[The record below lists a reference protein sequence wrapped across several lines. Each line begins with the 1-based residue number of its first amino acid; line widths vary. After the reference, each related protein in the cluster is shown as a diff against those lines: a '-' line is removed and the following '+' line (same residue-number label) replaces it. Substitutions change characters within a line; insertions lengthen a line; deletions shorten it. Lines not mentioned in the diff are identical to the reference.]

1 MFKKT
6 PGTKDILPDEV
17 SSWQVIEGTTRN
29 IFSLYNYKEIRPP
42 IIEEAALFNRSL
54 GESAEIVQ
62 KQMFLINPV
71 RNTEA
76 LREENKISNGV
87 KKDKDVY
94 ALRPE
99 GTASIVRAYL
109 ENSLDKTAG
118 LIKVYYIGPMFRA
131 ERPQKGRLRQFHHLG
146 CEVIGSQEPYVD
158 VEIISLAQNLL
169 KAYTIEGYEIKIN
182 SLGCSKDKKEFT
194 EILRKKLKPKL
205 SKLCDDCKVRFKH
218 NVLRILDCKNEGCI
232 EVVKKL
238 DIQQEHLCPE
248 CKGHFDKVKEG
259 LDSLNIDY
267 KINPELVRGLDYYT
281 RTVFELIHHDLG
293 SQNALGAGGRYD
305 NLVGDLGG
313 PDLGAIGF
321 AFGVERL
328 LLVQTPN
335 PKLPTPN
342 LVYMITLGQEAKKEG
357 LKLLDMLRRAGIA
370 SDTDYEGKSLKGA
383 LRRANDLSSRFVL
396 IIGEDELQ
404 KSIVT
409 LKDMVSGEQREV
421 ESQDLIQELKRNL

>member
-17 SSWQVIEGTTRN
+17 SSWQVIEETTRN

-62 KQMFLINPV
+62 KQMFL
-71 RNTEA
+71 
-76 LREENKISNGV
+76 V

-99 GTASIVRAYL
+99 GTAPIVRAYL
-109 ENSLDKTAG
+109 ENNLDKTAG

-146 CEVIGSQEPYVD
+146 CEVIGSQEPYLD
-158 VEIISLAQNLL
+158 VEIISLADNLL
-169 KAYTIEGYEIKIN
+169 KAYMIEGYEIKIN
-182 SLGCSKDKKEFT
+182 SLGCAEDKKELT
-194 EILRKKLKPKL
+194 EILRNGLKLKL
-205 SKLCDDCKVRFKH
+205 TKLCDDCKVRFKH
-218 NVLRILDCKNEGCI
+218 NVLRILDCKNERCI
-232 EVVKKL
+232 EVVKEL
-238 DIQQEHLCPE
+238 DIRQDHLCPE
-248 CKGHFDKVKEG
+248 CKRHFDKVKEG

-267 KINPELVRGLDYYT
+267 KISPYLVRGLDYYT

-293 SQNALGAGGRYD
+293 AQNALGAGGRYD

-313 PDLGAIGF
+313 PSLGAIGF
-321 AFGVERL
+321 AFGIERL
-328 LLVQTPN
+328 LLVTSGQ
-335 PKLPTPN
+335 LPVTSRN
-342 LVYMITLGQEAKKEG
+342 LVYIVPLGEEAKKQS
-357 LKLLDMLRRAGIA
+357 LKLLDDLRKAGIT
-370 SDTDYEGKSLKGA
+370 SDTDYEDKSLKGA
-383 LRRANDLSSRFVL
+383 LRKANDLSVRLVL
-396 IIGEDELQ
+396 IIGEDEL
-404 KSIVT
+404 KKGAVT

-421 ESQDLIQELKRNL
+421 KQDGLVDNLKNLLQKG

>member
-17 SSWQVIEGTTRN
+17 SSWQVIEETTRN

-42 IIEEAALFNRSL
+42 IIEEAALFDRSL

-62 KQMFLINPV
+62 KQMFL
-71 RNTEA
+71 
-76 LREENKISNGV
+76 V

-99 GTASIVRAYL
+99 GTAPIVRAYL
-109 ENSLDKTAG
+109 ENNLDKTAG

-146 CEVIGSQEPYVD
+146 CEVIGSQEPYLD
-158 VEIISLAQNLL
+158 VEIISLADNLL

-182 SLGCSKDKKEFT
+182 SLGCTKDKKELT
-194 EILRKKLKPKL
+194 EILRKNLKPKL

-238 DIQQEHLCPE
+238 DIRQDHLCPE
-248 CKGHFDKVKEG
+248 CKVHFDKVKKG

-267 KINPELVRGLDYYT
+267 KISPYLVRGLDYYT
-281 RTVFELIHHDLG
+281 RTVFEIIHHDLG
-293 SQNALGAGGRYD
+293 TQNALGAGGRYD

-313 PDLGAIGF
+313 PSLGAIGF
-321 AFGVERL
+321 AFGIERL
-328 LLVQTPN
+328 LLVRSQ
-335 PKLPTPN
+335 KSEVRSQN
-342 LVYMITLGQEAKKEG
+342 LVYIITLGEEAKEEG
-357 LKLLDMLRRAGIA
+357 LKLLNTLRRGGIT
-370 SDTDYEGKSLKGA
+370 SDTDYEDKSLKGA
-383 LRRANDLSSRFVL
+383 LRKANDLSSRLVL
-396 IIGEDELQ
+396 IIGEDEI
-404 KSIVT
+404 KKNVVT
-409 LKDMVSGEQREV
+409 LKDMASGEQREV
-421 ESQDLIQELKRNL
+421 KQEDLIKDLMSNVKAQNSK

>member
-17 SSWQVIEGTTRN
+17 SSWQVIEETTRN

-62 KQMFLINPV
+62 KQMFL
-71 RNTEA
+71 
-76 LREENKISNGV
+76 V

-99 GTASIVRAYL
+99 GTAPIVRAYL
-109 ENSLDKTAG
+109 ENNLDKTAG

-146 CEVIGSQEPYVD
+146 CEVIGSQEPYLD
-158 VEIISLAQNLL
+158 VEIISLADNLL

-182 SLGCSKDKKEFT
+182 SLGCAKDKKELT
-194 EILRKKLKPKL
+194 EILRNGLKPKL
-205 SKLCDDCKVRFKH
+205 TKLCDDCKVRFKH
-218 NVLRILDCKNEGCI
+218 NVLRILDCKNERCI
-232 EVVKKL
+232 EVVKEL
-238 DIQQEHLCPE
+238 DIRQDHLCPE
-248 CKGHFDKVKEG
+248 CKRHFDKVKEG

-267 KINPELVRGLDYYT
+267 KISPYLVRGLDYYT

-293 SQNALGAGGRYD
+293 TQNALGAGGRYD

-313 PDLGAIGF
+313 PSLGSIGF
-321 AFGVERL
+321 AFGIERL
-328 LLVQTPN
+328 LLIIRKPLAVAPQ
-335 PKLPTPN
+335 N
-342 LVYMITLGQEAKKEG
+342 LVYIITLGEEAKEEG
-357 LKLLDMLRRAGIA
+357 LKLLNTLRRGGIT
-370 SDTDYEGKSLKGA
+370 SDTDYEDKSLKGA
-383 LRRANDLSSRFVL
+383 LRKANDLSARLVL
-396 IIGEDELQ
+396 IIGEDEL
-404 KSIVT
+404 KKGAVT
-409 LKDMVSGEQREV
+409 LKDMVSGEQREIK
-421 ESQDLIQELKRNL
+421 QDELVDNLKNLLQKG

>member
-17 SSWQVIEGTTRN
+17 SSWQVIEETTRN

-62 KQMFLINPV
+62 KQMFLI
-71 RNTEA
+71 
-76 LREENKISNGV
+76 

-109 ENSLDKTAG
+109 ENNLDKTAG
-118 LIKVYYIGPMFRA
+118 LTKVYYIGPMFRV

-146 CEVIGSQEPYVD
+146 CEVIGSQEPYLD
-158 VEIISLAQNLL
+158 VEVISLADNLL
-169 KAYTIEGYEIKIN
+169 KAYTIEGCEIKIN
-182 SLGCSKDKKEFT
+182 SLGCAKDKKELT
-194 EILRKKLKPKL
+194 EILRKNLKPKL
-205 SKLCDDCKVRFKH
+205 SKLCDDCNTRFKH

-232 EVVKKL
+232 EVVKEL
-238 DIQQEHLCPE
+238 DIQQDHLCPE

-267 KINPELVRGLDYYT
+267 KISPYLVRGLDYYT
-281 RTVFELIHHDLG
+281 RTVFEIIHNDLG
-293 SQNALGAGGRYD
+293 AQNALGAGGRYD

-313 PDLGAIGF
+313 PSLGAIGF
-321 AFGVERL
+321 AFGMERL
-328 LLVQTPN
+328 LLVASREYRVES
-335 PKLPTPN
+335 KK
-342 LVYMITLGQEAKKEG
+342 LVYIITLGNQAKKEG
-357 LKLLDMLRRAGIA
+357 LKLLNTLRRQGIT
-370 SDTDYEGKSLKGA
+370 SDTDYEDKSLKGA
-383 LRRANDLSSRFVL
+383 LRKANDLSSRLVL
-396 IIGEDELQ
+396 IIGEDELK
-404 KSIVT
+404 KSVVM
-409 LKDMVSGEQREV
+409 LKDMVSGEQKEIK
-421 ESQDLIQELKRNL
+421 QDDIIAELKNKL